1 MTKQYSKHFTHL
13 PIFFFFEYSAGRL
26 EHAGSKKMKTIIGI
40 ITMAIS
46 IMDNGTRINTTMGNG
61 NPMVTMGIGNL
72 MMTMTIENKTI
83 AIQEIGNNLEDPIN
97 PMWINGNPI
106 IMVTMGNGNP
116 EMNTN
121 GNLHPKEKLQM

>member
-1 MTKQYSKHFTHL
+1 M
-13 PIFFFFEYSAGRL
+13 A
-26 EHAGSKKMKTIIGI
+26 IIGKMI
-40 ITMAIS
+40 IMAIS
-46 IMDNGTRINTTMGNG
+46 IMDNGIQINMTMDNG
-61 NPMVTMGIGNL
+61 NPMVIMGTGNL
-72 MMTMTIENKTI
+72 TMTMKNKTI